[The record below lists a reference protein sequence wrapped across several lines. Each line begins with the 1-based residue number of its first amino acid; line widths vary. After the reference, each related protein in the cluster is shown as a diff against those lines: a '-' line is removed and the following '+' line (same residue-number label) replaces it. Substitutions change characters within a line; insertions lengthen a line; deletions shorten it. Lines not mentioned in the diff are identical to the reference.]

1 MSSTEA
7 GQVRQ
12 DQGKGVRTGR
22 QSEARKTLEIT
33 TTAETQ
39 THSGK
44 VLAVTQQTVA
54 MSFAMCQRVEPI
66 Q

>member
-12 DQGKGVRTGR
+12 DQEKGVRTGI
-22 QSEARKTLEIT
+22 QSEAKKTLEVT

-44 VLAVTQQTVA
+44 VLAVTQQTEV
-54 MSFAMCQRVEPI
+54 MSFAMCQYVEPI
-66 Q
+66 H